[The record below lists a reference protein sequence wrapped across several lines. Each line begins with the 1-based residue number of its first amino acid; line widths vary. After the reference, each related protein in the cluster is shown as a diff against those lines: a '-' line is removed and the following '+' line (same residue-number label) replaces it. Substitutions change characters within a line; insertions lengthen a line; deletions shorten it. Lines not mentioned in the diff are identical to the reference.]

1 MTGRVGPDEV
11 GHNAAAHRPSATTPG
26 SGLPTIGLSREQV
39 FGLALGRRHGPQDL
53 VAERSDGQRSVVDL
67 DWWRADPSA
76 AAPADTRALE
86 LATEGPV
93 LDAWCRTGRR
103 LELLAARGLP
113 GRGIDTCEEAVAM
126 GLRLGRVCVVADVHR
141 YWPPLEF
148 GTVLALDGAVGRAG
162 TLDRLPA
169 LLSRLA
175 ALVFPGGAV
184 LAGSVDWRVC
194 AAQDARFLDR
204 QRRDQRYPGEV
215 RLRLRYGP
223 LRSAWYDW
231 VWVDRDAMIAAARS
245 AGLAVTGIWSW
256 RHHYVARL
264 VRPPGWQRPSPV

>member
-1 MTGRVGPDEV
+1 MTGLPPDPPLREPPP
-11 GHNAAAHRPSATTPG
+11 HQQADDRQPLTD
-26 SGLPTIGLSREQV
+26 LPTIGLPYEQV
-39 FGLALGRRHGPQDL
+39 FGLALRRRHSAQDL
-53 VAERSDGQRSVVDL
+53 FLERSDGQRSVVDL
-67 DWWRADPSA
+67 GWWREDPSA

-103 LELLAARGLP
+103 LELLAERGLV
-113 GRGIDTCEEAVAM
+113 GRGIDTCEDAVAM
-126 GLRLGRVCVVADVHR
+126 GLRRGRACAVAEVHR

-148 GTVLALDGAVGRAG
+148 GTVLALGGVIGVAG

-169 LLSRLA
+169 LLTRLG

-184 LAGSVDWRVC
+184 LAGSVDWRVS
-194 AAQDARFLDR
+194 AAQDARFIDR

-223 LRSAWYDW
+223 LRSAWFDW

-264 VRPPGWQRPSPV
+264 MRPASPGGRFLA